1 MGFETF
7 DKRAATAS
15 KSPMVT
21 IQRGGAFSLNEAA
34 RQLIGSPEAVELLY
48 DRESQLIG
56 FRPVA
61 LTSPRAFPVRPQ
73 GQNAKTYMVAG
84 KMFAK
89 HYQLDVSRARRYAV
103 EASNGL
109 LVLDLNSDSVDVTGP
124 RAVAENGQDATE
136 DSG

>member
-7 DKRAATAS
+7 DKRSAAAT

-34 RQLIGSPEAVELLY
+34 RQLVGSPEAVELLY
-48 DRESQLIG
+48 DRERELIG

-61 LTSPRAFPVRPQ
+61 PTSPRAFPVRPQ
-73 GQNAKTYMVAG
+73 GQNAKTYMVSG
-84 KMFAK
+84 RTFAK
-89 HYQLDVSRARRYAV
+89 HYQLDVSKARRYAV
-103 EASNGL
+103 EASNGI

-124 RAVAENGQDATE
+124 RASVDDRQDTLEGTA
-136 DSG
+136 